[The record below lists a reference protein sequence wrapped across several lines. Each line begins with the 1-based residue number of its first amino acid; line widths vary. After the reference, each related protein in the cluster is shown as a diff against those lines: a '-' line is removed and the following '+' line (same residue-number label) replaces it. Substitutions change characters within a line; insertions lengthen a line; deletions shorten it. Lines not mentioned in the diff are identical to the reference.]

1 MPLQNDLIV
10 LSDLLDSGPATVG
23 ELSRRVGMSERGV
36 NYAAVRLLS
45 QRMVAVVGYT
55 DTKPGSHA
63 SHRARI
69 FDVGPRVRLWAVR
82 NIKPKQDDE

>member
-1 MPLQNDLIV
+1 MPMQNDLIV
-10 LSDLLDSGPATVG
+10 LASLLKEGPATS
-23 ELSRRVGMSERGV
+23 EQLARRIGLSERGM

-55 DTKPGSHA
+55 GTRPGSRA

-69 FDVGPRVRLWAVR
+69 FGAGPAIQEWAAA
-82 NIKPKQDDE
+82 NIKPTEENL